1 MSLLKILPVLAL
13 MFGPQALAQD
23 ALTKIEEGQLAIS
36 QCYSECSQR
45 HLEYVSVIV
54 MGEESIGDRGN
65 CWAEHGILQSL
76 DTCKAGCTE
85 MESAFG
91 TTTSNARDRFLSIY
105 NDLVGYLEPYG
116 LWKTTGDQLRHGT
129 DAFRD
134 ACRSLFEDN
143 AEYYGYRDDSQA
155 FD

>member
-23 ALTKIEEGQLAIS
+23 ALTKIEEGQMAIS
-36 QCYSECSQR
+36 QCYSEYSQR

-54 MGEESIGDRGN
+54 MGEESIGDRGY

-91 TTTSNARDRFLSIY
+91 TTTSNARDRFLSVY
-105 NDLVGYLEPYG
+105 NGPVGYLEPCG

-129 DAFRD
+129 DAFKD

-143 AEYYGYRDDSQA
+143 AEYYQYRNSHD